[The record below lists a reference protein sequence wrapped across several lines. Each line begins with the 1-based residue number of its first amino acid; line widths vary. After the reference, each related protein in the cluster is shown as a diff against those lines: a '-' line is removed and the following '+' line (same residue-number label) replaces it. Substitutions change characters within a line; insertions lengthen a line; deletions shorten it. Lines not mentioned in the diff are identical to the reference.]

1 MTGSGDAQLS
11 ISISEFL
18 GSLFEEEF
26 GDQTRYDPEV
36 VRLVKE
42 HLGQGSLDPKAAS
55 RLAKALVQ
63 LAKAR
68 SVEGNP

>member
-1 MTGSGDAQLS
+1 MRT
-11 ISISEFL
+11 SISEFL
-18 GSLFEEEF
+18 DSLFREEL

-42 HLGQGSLDPKAAS
+42 HLGQRALHSRAGF
-55 RLAKALVQ
+55 RLADALAK

-68 SVEGNP
+68 AVEGDQ